1 MSAPSSMRFM
11 SIPPNSIRNKGQQQK
26 GRQQSGRQQQ
36 GGQQAI
42 IALGA
47 NVDSPLG
54 APDVTVQAAAQ
65 DLRALGPVQL
75 SSLLSTAPDNCPPGS
90 PDFVNAVALVQI
102 EQPLSA
108 LALLAELQSVERRYG
123 RRREPGLPVN
133 APRPLDLDLISY
145 GELRLESAAL
155 TLPHPR
161 AHQRQFVLAPLAELA
176 PDLILPGFTVSVQA
190 LLAALSEGT
199 R

>member
-1 MSAPSSMRFM
+1 M
-11 SIPPNSIRNKGQQQK
+11 SIPPNTIRDK
-26 GRQQSGRQQQ
+26 RQQQ
-36 GGQQAI
+36 QGQQAI

-54 APDVTVQAAAQ
+54 APDVTVLAAAH
-65 DLRALGPVQL
+65 DLRALGSVQL
-75 SSLLSTAPDNCPPGS
+75 SSLLSTAPANCPPGS

-123 RRREPGLPVN
+123 RRRAADLPVN

-145 GELRLESAAL
+145 GELRLESAEL

-176 PDLILPGFTVSVQA
+176 PDLTLPGFTLSVQA
-190 LLAALSEGT
+190 LLAALSDEA
-199 R
+199 